1 MGLRYDEISEIIK
14 LIDSSSCDEFV
25 LETEEI
31 KLVVRR
37 RNSGSAIPAQTDE
50 RAANFSSSPA
60 ATATPEP
67 LRTAGAIPEAA
78 GDGMYVVRAPMV
90 GTFYRSPSPDAP
102 PFIEVGTKVNK
113 GDPLCIIE
121 VMKLFTTIDAEWS
134 GIVIEIGADNGQL
147 VEFGQMLV
155 VLAPEQKDAF

>member
-1 MGLRYDEISEIIK
+1 
-14 LIDSSSCDEFV
+14 
-25 LETEEI
+25 
-31 KLVVRR
+31 
-37 RNSGSAIPAQTDE
+37 
-50 RAANFSSSPA
+50 
-60 ATATPEP
+60 
-67 LRTAGAIPEAA
+67 
-78 GDGMYVVRAPMV
+78 
-90 GTFYRSPSPDAP
+90 
-102 PFIEVGTKVNK
+102 VGTKVNK